1 MPTTYTTA
9 STLRGA
15 IHQSTTAGEF
25 MVTGAGDSS
34 YQSQM
39 TGLLNTGV
47 EADQRELTNHIGRAF
62 YRKLNQLSLTAT
74 YKDQLDAGF
83 RPLTFT
89 GLYKAPSFDFDKR
102 NLLLQ

>member
-1 MPTTYTTA
+1 MPTTYTTVSA
-9 STLRGA
+9 LRGA
-15 IHQSTTAGEF
+15 MHQSTVAGDF

-34 YQSQM
+34 YQSQI

-47 EADQRELTNHIGRAF
+47 QADRVELTNHIGREF

-89 GLYKAPSFDFDKR
+89 GLYEAP
-102 NLLLQ
+102 